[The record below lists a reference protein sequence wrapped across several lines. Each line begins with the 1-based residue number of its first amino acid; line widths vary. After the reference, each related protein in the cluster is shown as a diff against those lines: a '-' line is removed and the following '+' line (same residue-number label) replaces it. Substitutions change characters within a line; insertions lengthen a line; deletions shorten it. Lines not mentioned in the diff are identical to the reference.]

1 MKTTKL
7 HGITRVLFLFTVL
20 FPVSINGSPVIQ
32 LTKNPS
38 ILETLA
44 AREVMRYLYICS
56 GERLKILNGD
66 FDSATDSIFITTKD
80 HLKHKAVFENEDI
93 NIDFESLASQQFL
106 IRTIKLQPQ
115 DKSRSRTQKTKCLL
129 IAGGD
134 EVGALYGSY
143 RFAETLGVR
152 FYLHGDVIPGK
163 QAQWSIPDLDIHE
176 EPNFAL
182 RGILPFHDFGEGP
195 DWWSAEDY
203 KDILYQLGK
212 MRMNF
217 IGLHTY
223 PERNPVVGPEVTVW
237 HGIRSDID
245 EQGKVHFGYPG
256 GYMTTQRG
264 WRIEPMLTSEF
275 TSGASQIFERD
286 AWGSPVLDEFM
297 TWPVNSED
305 CAEVFNRT
313 GKMLN
318 DVFSYARSLG
328 IKTCLGTEVPLSIPR
343 KLAAHIREQY
353 PTVPNPQ
360 ILRQGHPYD
369 LEVYDRQT
377 VQKVYEGTFERI
389 KRCHPL
395 DYYWLWTE
403 EFWRQERPSIEVEA
417 VTDDILIAIEAAKA
431 VKAPFAL
438 ATCGW
443 VLGPVQD
450 KALFDQILPKDMPF
464 SCINNDVGKAPVEPQ
479 FESIQDRPKWA
490 IPWLEDDPN
499 LEGVQLWAKRMYRDA
514 VDAYRYGC
522 TGLMGIHWRTEILSP
537 NISALAYAAWDDSIC
552 HPGEKSIQT
561 SAEDFYR
568 DWAHVHFGESAAEQI
583 AKIFVEIDG
592 KMPEPSYGI
601 GKVRIQQS
609 PWEEV
614 RTQYL
619 FVDELEKLLPTV
631 QGAGNIER
639 FNYWLN
645 SLRYLRAMARLGCS
659 AGQFEKAMKKI
670 DQAGDQRTKATIAQK
685 EALPCRIQTARD
697 WEEMMTYLL
706 MTVNSTGAMGTVSDL
721 EQVAKNKPYMP
732 GCSTTDS
739 ELEAALGHPLP
750 PETAIKKTY
759 HGKARIIMP
768 TVQQSISV
776 GERLALK
783 VILLTPDVNQPSKS
797 LPHGELHW
805 RPLGSG
811 KFNTL
816 PLKHIARAVFEVRLP
831 SFPAGTEAFEYYISA
846 QAGESELVYPVTAP
860 EINQTLVVM
869 P

>member
-1 MKTTKL
+1 M
-7 HGITRVLFLFTVL
+7 
-20 FPVSINGSPVIQ
+20 
-32 LTKNPS
+32 
-38 ILETLA
+38 LETLA
-44 AREVMRYLYICS
+44 AREVMRYIYICS
-56 GERLKILNGD
+56 GERLKILYGNL
-66 FDSATDSIFITTKD
+66 DSSEDCIFIAAKD
-80 HLKHKAVFENEDI
+80 RILDNSSLIDKDLERDLQSLKP
-93 NIDFESLASQQFL
+93 QQFL
-106 IRTIKLQPQ
+106 IRTIPFQQQGNKNTSLH
-115 DKSRSRTQKTKCLL
+115 KTKCLL
-129 IAGGD
+129 IIGGD
-134 EVGALYGSY
+134 EIGTLYGSY

-163 QAQWSIPDLDIHE
+163 QAQWSIPDLDIRE
-176 EPNFAL
+176 EPNFTL

-195 DWWSAEDY
+195 DWWCTEDY
-203 KDILYQLGK
+203 KAILYQLGK

-237 HGIRSDID
+237 HGMHSDID
-245 EQGKVHFGYPG
+245 EEGRVRFGYPA

-264 WRIEPMLTSEF
+264 WRIEAMLTSEF

-286 AWGSPVLDEFM
+286 AWGSPVLNGFL
-297 TWPVNSED
+297 TWPTNPDD
-305 CAEVFNRT
+305 CTEVFNRT

-343 KLAAHIREQY
+343 KLATHIREQD

-369 LEVYDRQT
+369 LDIYDPQT

-417 VTDDILIAIEAAKA
+417 VTNDLLIA
-431 VKAPFAL
+431 VKAAKTVQVPFTL

-450 KALFDQILPKDMPF
+450 KALFDRILPKDIPF

-479 FESIQDRPKWA
+479 FASIKNRPKWA

-499 LEGVQLWAKRMYRDA
+499 LDGIQLWAKRMYRDA
-514 VDAYRYGC
+514 TDAYRYGC

-537 NISALAYAAWDDSIC
+537 NVSALAYAAWDKTIIQS
-552 HPGEKSIQT
+552 GEKSIQT
-561 SAEDFYR
+561 STEDFYR
-568 DWAHVHFGESAAEQI
+568 DWAYAHFGESAAEPI
-583 AKIFVEIDG
+583 AKIFTEMDG
-592 KMPEPSYGI
+592 KMPIASYGI

-619 FVDELEKLLPTV
+619 FVDELEKLLPMV

-639 FNYWLN
+639 FNYWFN
-645 SLRYLRAMARLGCS
+645 SFRYLRAMAQLGCS
-659 AGQFEKAMKKI
+659 AGQFEKAMREIDKTDDQTHMKK
-670 DQAGDQRTKATIAQK
+670 IAQK
-685 EALPCRIQTARD
+685 EALPYRIQAARN
-697 WEEMMTYLL
+697 WEDMMTYLL

-721 EQVAKNKPYMP
+721 EQVARNKPYMP
-732 GCSTTDS
+732 GCPATDS

-783 VILLTPDVNQPSKS
+783 VILLTPDVVQPSQS
-797 LPHGELHW
+797 LLHGELHW
-805 RPLGSG
+805 RPLGTG

-816 PLKHIARAVFEVRLP
+816 PLKHTARAVFEVRLP
-831 SFPAGTEAFEYYISA
+831 SFPAGTEAIEYYISV

-860 EINQTLVVM
+860 EINQTIVVM